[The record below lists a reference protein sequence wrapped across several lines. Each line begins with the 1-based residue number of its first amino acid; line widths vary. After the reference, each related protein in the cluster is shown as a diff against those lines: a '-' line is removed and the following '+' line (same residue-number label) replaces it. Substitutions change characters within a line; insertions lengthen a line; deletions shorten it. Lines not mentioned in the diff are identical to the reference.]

1 MKKKPAKAAKAMSV
15 AAVLPAP
22 GTTCAVRDP
31 DVVDIET
38 PSPSPHPSCLTP
50 EEVEA
55 IARDAGI
62 IPTASSRPHHP
73 ESATTSALL
82 GKLHALYKTTPGQE
96 VKWLERIR
104 ERGTSSSI
112 ALADRLEQTAFRPE
126 HPEEW
131 LESPHE
137 WLSDVDIETVL
148 RQYETNIGER
158 KKFRFVGVFPSD
170 FAKRSGGPAGLGSAG
185 RRVGPPTCVSQ
196 RMCDTT
202 VQTLVQDGI
211 HNIGVVF
218 NSDPH
223 TAQGRHWTSCYIGID
238 PSSNRYGACYYDS
251 VANGP
256 MPGMM
261 DFMKR
266 IKAEA
271 DGAGLSRKKEFVIRS
286 NTVRKQFQDTEC
298 GVYSIIF
305 IILCL
310 QTELT
315 FDEICSHAIQDDET
329 TNKLRHSL
337 YRAPSTAAAP

>member
-1 MKKKPAKAAKAMSV
+1 MEASKSKSKSRSV
-15 AAVLPAP
+15 VLPAP

-31 DVVDIET
+31 DVVRVLAASE
-38 PSPSPHPSCLTP
+38 SPHPSCLTP
-50 EEVEA
+50 DEVDE

-62 IPTASSRPHHP
+62 PTAPHRTAPHRT
-73 ESATTSALL
+73 SATTPELL
-82 GKLHALYKTTPGQE
+82 VKLHELYKTTPGQE

-104 ERGTSSSI
+104 ERGTSSSR
-112 ALADRLEQTAFRPE
+112 ALADRLEKTAFRPE

-131 LESPHE
+131 LESPRE
-137 WLSDVDIETVL
+137 WLSDVDIEIVL

-170 FAKRSGGPAGLGSAG
+170 FAKRIGPAGSGAAGSGAG
-185 RRVGPPTCVSQ
+185 AAVCVSQ

-202 VQTLVQDGI
+202 VQKLVRDGI
-211 HNIGVVF
+211 HHIGVVF

-223 TAQGRHWTSCYIGID
+223 TAQGRHWTSCYLGID
-238 PSSNRYGACYYDS
+238 PSSNRYGAFYYDS

-271 DGAGLSRKKEFVIRS
+271 DGAGLSKKKEFVIRS
-286 NTVRKQFQDTEC
+286 NTVRKQFEDTEC

-305 IILCL
+305 ILMCL

-315 FDEICSHAIQDDET
+315 FDEICSHAIHDDAT

-337 YRAPSTAAAP
+337 FRAPSLSTAAAP